1 MTYATTLFRNKGRN
15 GALPVSQLDRL
26 IESLRGEQNER
37 GAAFASNQMTRA
49 ALALE
54 SIDSA
59 VQIELNNTL
68 DGLNT
73 ALETIVTELGLSREL
88 TQAQRDAA
96 GAAGLLSGDIAA
108 ALHQPIRHERVS
120 TESVNYLSPETGE
133 FYYERI
139 QPALEAYDE
148 KENKNAVVYMV
159 AYNMM
164 AARQD
169 EFGEAFYPTVV
180 VGNDQVGYTVS
191 IRLIEI
197 SNDIRRPI
205 SGDASNNFNRRNIVQ
220 AVIYPDLLRN
230 DITKVIP
237 VVRDD
242 SAKYFVDPALVAP
255 YSVLLTDGSASN
267 TAPLA
272 IGRKFSLINISQT
285 ESTLDSGLMDIT
297 DALDTNVVLDAVYV
311 EFTSGGTGGTSEVV
325 KFRTS
330 AMQRATFNFAVQ
342 GYYREMN
349 LQFDSETLLVGP
361 NTVLADGGQSTILAP
376 IVSQGYEARI
386 GMDVFGKVVL
396 ETGDI
401 SLNASTV
408 RLNSIKD
415 TSDTSLDLTTGSGA
429 TLAALFDGASVIGF
443 DIDARRTSSNRR
455 QRGKL
460 LNTNFFSQVYT
471 VPLHAPI
478 TIPRPM
484 QVGDVND
491 SSDLAALIT
500 ATRIMT
506 SNDAVDAIFRL
517 RDLLAETTSALNT
530 TPVPNNPLDT
540 PAILGVSAFIIQPAF
555 MYRELAVDS
564 SLDSLSAHQR
574 AADVQAAL
582 VNEIRDMAY
591 TLYVQSGYKAAAD
604 ARAGGVAPVPTVVIG
619 TDPYIARYLMTTGD
633 LRTMGIAFDTKVV
646 STLNE
651 RMSGKIVLSFGDFS
665 SETAG
670 VPNPLHFGNMAWK
683 PETTVVLPMVRNG
696 AQSKELTVQ
705 PSYLHINNLAVLG
718 MIDVSGITAAA
729 TSKVPVNMRTVQ

>member
-1 MTYATTLFRNKGRN
+1 M
-15 GALPVSQLDRL
+15 P
-26 IESLRGEQNER
+26 
-37 GAAFASNQMTRA
+37 
-49 ALALE
+49 
-54 SIDSA
+54 
-59 VQIELNNTL
+59 
-68 DGLNT
+68 
-73 ALETIVTELGLSREL
+73 
-88 TQAQRDAA
+88 RDA
-96 GAAGLLSGDIAA
+96 LGDIAA

-148 KENKNAVVYMV
+148 KENRNAVVYMV

-285 ESTLDSGLMDIT
+285 ESTLDSGLMDIS

-311 EFTSGGTGGTSEVV
+311 EFTTGGTGGGASEVV

-408 RLNSIKD
+408 RLNSIRD
-415 TSDTSLDLTTGSGA
+415 TSDNALDLTTGTGQ
-429 TLAALFDGASVIGF
+429 TLAALFDGASVIGY
-443 DIDARRTSSNRR
+443 DIDARRTNSNRR

-540 PAILGVSAFIIQPAF
+540 PAILGVSSFHYPAGVHVPRAAGRHEPRFAERPPACGRRPGGAGQRDPRHGVHALCAVRLQGRGGCACGRCRAGADGDDRDGSVYRAISDDHGRPAHDGHRVRHEGCLDTQRAHVGQDRAVVWRLLVRDGWRAQSAALRQHGMEAGDDGGASDGAQRRAIQGAHCAALLP
-555 MYRELAVDS
+555 
-564 SLDSLSAHQR
+564 AHQQPR
-574 AADVQAAL
+574 GTGHDRCLWHHRRGDLEGVGEHAYGA
-582 VNEIRDMAY
+582 VNCGSPLSQY
-591 TLYVQSGYKAAAD
+591 PVPGL
-604 ARAGGVAPVPTVVIG
+604 APVSAMWLERALFPSAFPFIG
-619 TDPYIARYLMTTGD
+619 Q
-633 LRTMGIAFDTKVV
+633 
-646 STLNE
+646 
-651 RMSGKIVLSFGDFS
+651 
-665 SETAG
+665 AG
-670 VPNPLHFGNMAWK
+670 RLPLC
-683 PETTVVLPMVRNG
+683 R
-696 AQSKELTVQ
+696 SIC
-705 PSYLHINNLAVLG
+705 PSI
-718 MIDVSGITAAA
+718 
-729 TSKVPVNMRTVQ
+729 

>member
-1 MTYATTLFRNKGRN
+1 MTYATTLFRTKGRN

-26 IESLRGEQNER
+26 IESLRSEQNDR
-37 GAAFASNQMTRA
+37 GVAFASSQMTRA

-68 DGLNT
+68 DGLST
-73 ALETIVTELGLSREL
+73 SLESIVAELGLAKEL

-96 GAAGLLSGDIAA
+96 NAAGMLSGDIAA

-133 FYYERI
+133 FFYERI

-148 KENKNAVVYMV
+148 KENRNAVVYMV

-230 DITKVIP
+230 DITKVVP

-272 IGRKFSLINISQT
+272 IGKKFSLINISQT

-297 DALDTNVVLDAVYV
+297 DALDTNVLLDAVYV
-311 EFTSGGTGGTSEVV
+311 SFTSGATTEVV

-361 NTVLADGGQSTILAP
+361 NTVLVDGGESTILAP
-376 IVSQGYEARI
+376 IATQGYEARV
-386 GMDVFGKVVL
+386 GLDVFGKVVL

-415 TSDTSLDLTTGSGA
+415 TSDQSLDLTTGTGA
-429 TLAALFDGASVIGF
+429 TLAALFDGATVIGY
-443 DIDARRTSSNRR
+443 DIDARRTNSNRR

-530 TPVPNNPLDT
+530 SPVPNSPLDT
-540 PAILGVSAFIIQPAF
+540 PAILGVSAFIIQPAY

-564 SLDSLSAHQR
+564 ALDSLSAHQR
-574 AADVQAAL
+574 AADVQASL

-651 RMSGKIVLSFGDFS
+651 RMSGRIVLSFGDFS

-705 PSYLHINNLAVLG
+705 PSYVHINNLAVLG

-729 TSKVPVNMRTVQ
+729 TSKVPVNMRTVA